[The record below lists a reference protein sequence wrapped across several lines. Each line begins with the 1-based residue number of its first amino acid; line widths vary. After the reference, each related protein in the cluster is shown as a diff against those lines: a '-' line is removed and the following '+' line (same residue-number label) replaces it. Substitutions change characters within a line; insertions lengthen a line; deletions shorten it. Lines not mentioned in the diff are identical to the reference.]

1 MGTGAISTEFCHVF
15 PPETTPFAACLAAL
29 LIPFFVTLTNLR
41 SKDLTTLPEVLVFPI
56 LLAIDHS
63 SRTRV
68 TSLASDESHP
78 GKETRSDDPWENVHL
93 NSALPAKETFYA
105 AKNDGRS
112 A

>member
-15 PPETTPFAACLAAL
+15 LPETTPFAACLAAL

-68 TSLASDESHP
+68 TSLATPRTAP
-78 GKETRSDDPWENVHL
+78 GDVKPWKSKYDLVEKSVRDRFMEKSPDSCARSV
-93 NSALPAKETFYA
+93 S
-105 AKNDGRS
+105 
-112 A
+112 